1 MKIHQ
6 IAGLSIPVDD
16 PVWMADLVLQRTGPL
31 LTLGGGH
38 VLAEWVH
45 TGNRQPLETLC
56 SDPGFVSQY
65 LDVVVGEA
73 LVEAESL
80 EPLLD
85 GQARLCSIGPGNG
98 LVELFLCRNT
108 NANHIL
114 LIDIERTA
122 EHRHGFELAGSGY
135 ASLQKTKQFMEM
147 NGITGPS
154 IQLCNPRR
162 EALPEFTFDV
172 LISIMSMGFHYPCDE
187 YVNFIRANCRQS
199 GRVIFDKR
207 KGVKD
212 PGYDRLAVHFSGET
226 LSENHKWQRLVLRP
240 LSPER

>member
-1 MKIHQ
+1 LV
-6 IAGLSIPVDD
+6 GDD
-16 PVWMADLVLQRTGPL
+16 
-31 LTLGGGH
+31 
-38 VLAEWVH
+38 
-45 TGNRQPLETLC
+45 
-56 SDPGFVSQY
+56 VS
-65 LDVVVGEA
+65 
-73 LVEAESL
+73 
-80 EPLLD
+80 
-85 GQARLCSIGPGNG
+85 LCSIGPGNG
-98 LVELFLCRNT
+98 LVELFLCRESN
-108 NANHIL
+108 ISRVL

-154 IQLCNPRR
+154 VQLCNPRR
-162 EALPEFTFDV
+162 EALPEFAFDV

-187 YVNFIRANCRQS
+187 YVDFIRANCRHS

-212 PGYDRLAVHFSGET
+212 PGYDRLSVHFSGET
-226 LSENHKWQRLVLRP
+226 LSENHKWQRLFLRP